1 MEFELSFWHNKTAGI
16 IHNPWPWQPENRKF
30 DIQSINDFKR
40 QPGFD
45 PITFSENSNYGWES
59 LLEV

>member
-1 MEFELSFWHNKTAGI
+1 MRNGKCLKICVSEIRVKKIRTKVEKNV
-16 IHNPWPWQPENRKF
+16 
-30 DIQSINDFKR
+30 KR

-45 PITFSENSNYGWES
+45 PITFSENSNYGWEN